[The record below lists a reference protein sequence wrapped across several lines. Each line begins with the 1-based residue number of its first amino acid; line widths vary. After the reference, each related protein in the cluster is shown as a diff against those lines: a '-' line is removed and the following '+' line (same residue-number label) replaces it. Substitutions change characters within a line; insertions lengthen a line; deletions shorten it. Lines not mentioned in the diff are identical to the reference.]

1 MYHSAKC
8 PSSLHTEDAL
18 ARRCIPGGTPYKN
31 RCYLICV
38 QLLSAPS
45 SVQTSLPQLW
55 ELCVNVT
62 LSSFHH
68 TIVSSEPSGSS
79 TVLERQKTAKES
91 YRSVSRNLHFIC
103 LIGTYTAIAM
113 VAKLIWS
120 NFDNLRLHLL
130 QPLLVSF
137 WRVLEAFPL
146 ALTSSTSFFNSSCGS
161 FSTHSSAGRRSVW
174 GAESTVRPS
183 EDLQFWTEDPKLPFL
198 VQNIHYIHYAE
209 QATKISLKLPE
220 SQRNSIPVFA
230 FTGRPIFL
238 KAFIIVTPAS
248 FRRYP
253 VSAWVFCLFWSLSA
267 RKPTSTALCN
277 VLVAESKG
285 CHEHVVYGNLTLRV
299 TNNGSFFNLSTS
311 ISMGCSKVS
320 LKARSTFAA
329 CLMARLKMLS
339 ICRLWTLL

>member
-45 SVQTSLPQLW
+45 SVQTSLPHLW

-120 NFDNLRLHLL
+120 NFDNLRNFKQLHPL
-130 QPLLVSF
+130 QPLLFSF

-161 FSTHSSAGRRSVW
+161 FSTHSSQG
-174 GAESTVRPS
+174 
-183 EDLQFWTEDPKLPFL
+183 EDLSE
-198 VQNIHYIHYAE
+198 V
-209 QATKISLKLPE
+209 
-220 SQRNSIPVFA
+220 
-230 FTGRPIFL
+230 L
-238 KAFIIVTPAS
+238 KAQWDPLKTYNFELKTQN
-248 FRRYP
+248 
-253 VSAWVFCLFWSLSA
+253 CLFWCRTSTTSTMQSKQQKYLWSCPNHSEIPSLSLPSQDDRSSWRLSSLSLQLPSGA
-267 RKPTSTALCN
+267 TQFQ
-277 VLVAESKG
+277 
-285 CHEHVVYGNLTLRV
+285 HEFSASFEASQPGNPPQQRYATY
-299 TNNGSFFNLSTS
+299 
-311 ISMGCSKVS
+311 
-320 LKARSTFAA
+320 
-329 CLMARLKMLS
+329 
-339 ICRLWTLL
+339 